1 VSAES
6 SSLEAIY
13 FSAPVPRNAHVLTML
28 GVVFDKVHFPGV
40 YLPRGGYDPTELSQE
55 IERLEGLNDNCS
67 DTRLLIAALNTL
79 QTLPDLET
87 FCQFESE
94 SSAAAHPAFAPSG
107 AAVDEIYDV
116 IHGPRPEGWW
126 PTIKGTSYKGI
137 PGGEES
143 VIYPGAYHYLGGAM
157 LKSSATGIPVVN
169 DDHSLAQL
177 GVQTSPKGDATALS
191 TLLALECTRVV
202 LPEVGAMTPGQFVD
216 FREQNK
222 ENLRAFR
229 RGMMRLA
236 AKLDNMI
243 EDGDAQHV
251 AERTR
256 FVVDTEIRP
265 ALDELRADVQKSNRP
280 WGVRAVDAA
289 TVGAAIVAGFLA
301 GGPVAGAIEG
311 LAKIGDVI
319 SKEAQAGSDAKERRN
334 KNGLFY
340 LLEVER
346 FVR

>member
-1 VSAES
+1 MSGDP

-13 FSAPVPRNAHVLTML
+13 FSAPVPRSAHVLTML

-40 YLPRGGYDPTELSQE
+40 YLPRGGYEPAELSQE

-67 DTRLLIAALNTL
+67 DTRLLIAALKTL

-87 FCQFESE
+87 FCQFESD

-107 AAVDEIYDV
+107 AAVDEIYNV

-137 PGGEES
+137 PGGDES
-143 VIYPGAYHYLGGAM
+143 VIYPGDYHYLGGAM
-157 LKSSATGIPVVN
+157 MKSCATGIPIVN
-169 DDHSLAQL
+169 NNRALARL
-177 GVQTSPKGDATALS
+177 GAQTSPKGDASALS

-202 LPEVGAMTPGQFVD
+202 LPEVGAMTAGQLVD

-229 RGMMRLA
+229 RGMLRFA
-236 AKLDNMI
+236 AKLDNVI
-243 EDGDAQHV
+243 EDGDAQHM

-280 WGVRAVDAA
+280 WGVRAVDTA

-301 GGPVAGAIEG
+301 GGPAVGAIGG

-319 SKEAQAGSDAKERRN
+319 SKEVQAGKDAKERRN

-340 LLEVER
+340 LLA
-346 FVR
+346 